1 MGIPDQFRKLAGQSA
16 AASIGRVLFFS
27 ALLAVTVLSLLPTV
41 YLPSLAFNIWDKIQ
55 HALSYAVLTLLGL
68 VGWPG
73 RFAAVAVG
81 MLAHGAAIEMA
92 QTCLG
97 WRTGDVLDWAA
108 DAAGVLLAC
117 LLVRKLY
124 RTRN

>member
-1 MGIPDQFRKLAGQSA
+1 MRIPDHFRKLAGLSA
-16 AASIGRVLFFS
+16 AASICRVLFFS

-55 HALSYAVLTLLGL
+55 HSVSYAVLTVLGL

-81 MLAHGAAIEMA
+81 MLAHGAAIEMT
-92 QTCLG
+92 QNYLG
-97 WRTGDVLDWAA
+97 WRTGDALDWAA
-108 DAAGVLLAC
+108 DAAGVLLAG
-117 LLVRKLY
+117 LLVRGLY
-124 RTRN
+124 RSRN